1 MRYVNL
7 LLTLTLTLTLTL
19 RWQFFDDGQ
28 VSCGGGG
35 KCSGTTGLA
44 GGGAMNRSRRG
55 QLQSIV
61 RFSACTHRL

>member
-7 LLTLTLTLTLTL
+7 LLTLTLTLTL

-35 KCSGTTGLA
+35 A
-44 GGGAMNRSRRG
+44 NVRG
-55 QLQSIV
+55 PQG
-61 RFSACTHRL
+61 